1 MNFLNKLERRF
12 GRYAIRNLSAVIIGL
27 YAAGY
32 LLAIFSPSILSYLTL
47 EPYFILRGQVWRIL
61 TWVIVPPGSLGIF
74 TVIMLF
80 FYYSIGQ
87 VLERTWG
94 AFRFNFYIFSGIIF
108 TVLGAFVLYGI
119 TLMRYGVP
127 RAFGGY
133 FSTYYI
139 NMSIFLAFAVSYP
152 DMQVLLYFI
161 IPVKMKW
168 MGILYGALVLVSM
181 VQGDWVARVAIIAS
195 LLNFIIFFMM
205 TQKGNR
211 TAGNRNMFGQ
221 GGFGGGGPGRQPG
234 YGSAA
239 NAAGAR
245 RAAKASSASSGS
257 AGTSG
262 ARSGPMHRCTICGRT
277 ELDGDH
283 LVFRYC
289 SKCDGAY
296 EYCQDHLFNHE
307 HRHA

>member
-1 MNFLNKLERRF
+1 MDFLNKMERKF
-12 GRYAIRNLSAVIIGL
+12 GRYAIHNLSAVIIGL

-32 LLAIFSPSILSYLTL
+32 LLSVMSGQFLGYLTL
-47 EPYFILRGQVWRIL
+47 EPYYILHGQVWRII
-61 TWVIVPPGSLGIF
+61 TWVIVPPSSLGLF
-74 TVIMLF
+74 TIIMLF
-80 FYYSIGQ
+80 FYYSIGR

-94 AFRFNFYIFSGIIF
+94 AFRFNFYILSGIVF
-108 TVLGAFVLYGI
+108 TVIGAFLLYAF
-119 TLMRYGVP
+119 TYWRYGRP
-127 RAFGGY
+127 ISFGGL

-168 MGILYGALVLVSM
+168 MGILYGVLILIPF
-181 VQGDWVARVAIIAS
+181 VQGNWVQRVAILSS

-205 TQKGNR
+205 TSKGRRPGMDAFRKINSYR
-211 TAGNRNMFGQ
+211 RPTGASSGREESGWKRKTTPAG
-221 GGFGGGGPGRQPG
+221 
-234 YGSAA
+234 
-239 NAAGAR
+239 
-245 RAAKASSASSGS
+245 ASSAGMSQKKAS
-257 AGTSG
+257 A
-262 ARSGPMHRCTICGRT
+262 APVHRCTICGRT
-277 ELDGDH
+277 ELDGDQ

-307 HRHA
+307 HRHAQ

>member
-12 GRYAIRNLSAVIIGL
+12 GRYAIHNLSAVIIGL

-32 LLAIFSPSILSYLTL
+32 LLSIFSPSILGYLTL
-47 EPYFILRGQVWRIL
+47 EPYFILRGQVWRII
-61 TWVIVPPGSLGIF
+61 TWVIVPPGTLGIF

-94 AFRFNFYIFSGIIF
+94 AFKFNFYIFSGIIF
-108 TVLGAFVLYGI
+108 TVLGAFALYGF
-119 TLMRYGVP
+119 TLLRYGMP
-127 RAFGGY
+127 SAFGGY

-195 LLNFIIFFMM
+195 LLNFIIFFLM
-205 TQKGNR
+205 TQR
-211 TAGNRNMFGQ
+211 ERNA
-221 GGFGGGGPGRQPG
+221 
-234 YGSAA
+234 YGSRNNINRP

-245 RAAKASSASSGS
+245 RTARTSNSSSAGSVSGGAKA
-257 AGTSG
+257 
-262 ARSGPMHRCTICGRT
+262 GPMHRCTICGRT
-277 ELDGDH
+277 ELDGDN